1 MSARTVTGAAAQA
14 VLAEL
19 SDGARLT
26 VGDLG
31 RRTGLARSTVV
42 NALRRLA
49 EAGEIE
55 QHQPGPSGRGRPSH
69 RWSTR
74 TPPGPVLVLVGA
86 AHGTLA
92 GLIAMDGSV
101 VALHEA
107 PPLAKTHEGR
117 DASLALDAVDA
128 VLSGVGMRA
137 DEVSFAVIGLP
148 GPSTFTPTAVTDG
161 AEPTVPSGH
170 LRRLRTWDGT
180 SPERLVAHH
189 LNRPVYSE
197 NDVNLAA
204 LGEASV
210 GAGRDRSTVLH
221 VGLEH
226 GTGAGLVIGGRL
238 HRGRTGLA
246 GEIGHLHENDA
257 GRLCHC
263 GARGCFWHA
272 HSVEA
277 LLTSLAEAHGRPAT
291 FDDMSRA
298 AETGDPDV
306 LGALLDFGHAL
317 GRRVADAVVL
327 LDPDVIV
334 VDGSLG

>member
-1 MSARTVTGAAAQA
+1 M
-14 VLAEL
+14 
-19 SDGARLT
+19 
-26 VGDLG
+26 
-31 RRTGLARSTVV
+31 
-42 NALRRLA
+42 
-49 EAGEIE
+49 
-55 QHQPGPSGRGRPSH
+55 
-69 RWSTR
+69 
-74 TPPGPVLVLVGA
+74 
-86 AHGTLA
+86 
-92 GLIAMDGSV
+92 
-101 VALHEA
+101 
-107 PPLAKTHEGR
+107 
-117 DASLALDAVDA
+117 
-128 VLSGVGMRA
+128 
-137 DEVSFAVIGLP
+137 
-148 GPSTFTPTAVTDG
+148 
-161 AEPTVPSGH
+161 PSGH

-221 VGLEH
+221 VRLEH
-226 GTGAGLVIGGRL
+226 GTGAGLGIGGRL

-277 LLTSLAEAHGRPAT
+277 LLTSLAEAHGRPVT

-298 AETGDPDV
+298 A
-306 LGALLDFGHAL
+306 
-317 GRRVADAVVL
+317 
-327 LDPDVIV
+327 
-334 VDGSLG
+334 